1 MIYGHS
7 VYLGDGEELYTC
19 QVSPHTRAVTIATS
33 FPASQEHV
41 NMLMAM
47 DTSTGDGRSPFNWY
61 RLTNGDLILGTAP
74 QGEGYFAMENCV
86 ADDYEKART

>member
-1 MIYGHS
+1 
-7 VYLGDGEELYTC
+7 
-19 QVSPHTRAVTIATS
+19 
-33 FPASQEHV
+33 
-41 NMLMAM
+41 MLMAM